1 MTGPSFGDRFLQS
14 GSFKKSEIH
23 YHSTFKEILAVKYDI
38 QKFKFYLAHKSA
50 FYYFIKN
57 ILFYFI
63 LRNGVEVGTQKSIL
77 KENTKLT
84 WTANH

>member
-1 MTGPSFGDRFLQS
+1 MAFKNLSF
-14 GSFKKSEIH
+14 
-23 YHSTFKEILAVKYDI
+23 TW
-38 QKFKFYLAHKSA
+38 HKSA

-77 KENTKLT
+77 KENAKLT